1 MLLISIQP
9 FAFRKIFLL
18 IAALLGLS
26 SAACFGDSLFMS
38 LHSVSSNHRTNRGS
52 IASLATTSGGL
63 HHLRRIAALE
73 LSSHH
78 RFVID
83 PVREAELY
91 GEISNPAGAPDATID
106 PVARGS
112 ETIEQSS
119 SAALYTVR

>member
-1 MLLISIQP
+1 
-9 FAFRKIFLL
+9 
-18 IAALLGLS
+18 
-26 SAACFGDSLFMS
+26 MS